1 MGSKVRLICN
11 SKLAIDVNMSTNGCG
26 LCLALQQTCDMSS
39 CSMRA
44 GIGTS
49 YPNEQKRMD
58 GWNIKHSLFLGP
70 GDNG

>member
-39 CSMRA
+39 CYMRA

-49 YPNEQKRMD
+49 YPNEQEN
-58 GWNIKHSLFLGP
+58 GWMEYKTQFIFRSR
-70 GDNG
+70 

>member
-49 YPNEQKRMD
+49 YPNEQED

>member
-1 MGSKVRLICN
+1 
-11 SKLAIDVNMSTNGCG
+11 MSTNGCG

-39 CSMRA
+39 CSMTA

>member
-11 SKLAIDVNMSTNGCG
+11 SKLAIDVNMSTNGCR

-49 YPNEQKRMD
+49 YPNEQEN
-58 GWNIKHSLFLGP
+58 GWMEYKTQFIFRSR
-70 GDNG
+70 

>member
-44 GIGTS
+44 GIATS
-49 YPNEQKRMD
+49 YPNEQEN
-58 GWNIKHSLFLGP
+58 GWMEYKTQFIFRSR
-70 GDNG
+70 